1 MKRVVFLFGLVIIAS
16 CTYNEI
22 TPICEPD
29 ICEPDEQIFS
39 DLVQPIIESNCI
51 VCHTE
56 SNSRPAV
63 LETYDGVIDALNNH
77 SLRDK
82 ILSLK
87 MPPYGAPP
95 MSESDINIIKNWA
108 DCE

>member
-1 MKRVVFLFGLVIIAS
+1 MKRIVFLFGLLILTS

-22 TPICEPD
+22 TPICK
-29 ICEPDEQIFS
+29 PDEQMFS
-39 DLVQPIIESNCI
+39 DLVQSIIESNCME
-51 VCHTE
+51 CHSE
-56 SNSRPAV
+56 SSSQPPV
-63 LETYDGVIDALNNH
+63 LETYDGVINALNNH
-77 SLRDK
+77 SLRDRVVNRE
-82 ILSLK
+82 

>member
-1 MKRVVFLFGLVIIAS
+1 MKRIIFLFGLLILTS

-22 TPICEPD
+22 TP

-51 VCHTE
+51 QCHSE
-56 SNSRPAV
+56 SGSRPETP
-63 LETYDGVIDALNNH
+63 LEIYEGVIDALNNH

-82 ILSLK
+82 VSSLQ

>member
-1 MKRVVFLFGLVIIAS
+1 MKSILFLFGLLILTS

-29 ICEPDEQIFS
+29 EQMFS

-51 VCHTE
+51 VCHAE

-63 LETYDGVIDALNNH
+63 LETYDGVIDAVNNH
-77 SLRDK
+77 SLIDK
-82 ILSLK
+82 ILSGE
-87 MPPYGAPP
+87 MPYYGSPP
-95 MSESDINIIKNWA
+95 LSVSDINIIKNWA

>member
-1 MKRVVFLFGLVIIAS
+1 MLRVIFLVLLFIVSS

-22 TPICEPD
+22 IP

-39 DLVQPIIESNCI
+39 DLVQPIIESNCME
-51 VCHTE
+51 CHSE
-56 SNSRPAV
+56 SSSQPPV
-63 LETYDGVIDALNNH
+63 LETYDGVINALNNH
-77 SLRDK
+77 FLRDRV
-82 ILSLK
+82 INRE
-87 MPPYGAPP
+87 MPPYGNPP

>member
-1 MKRVVFLFGLVIIAS
+1 MKRIIFLFGLLVLTS

-22 TPICEPD
+22 TPICK
-29 ICEPDEQIFS
+29 PDEQMFS
-39 DLVQPIIESNCI
+39 DLVQSIIESNCME
-51 VCHTE
+51 CHSE
-56 SNSRPAV
+56 SSSQPPV
-63 LETYDGVIDALNNH
+63 LETYDGVINALNNH
-77 SLRDK
+77 SLRDRVVNRE
-82 ILSLK
+82 

>member
-1 MKRVVFLFGLVIIAS
+1 MKEIIFLFALLILTS

-29 ICEPDEQIFS
+29 EQMFS

-51 VCHTE
+51 VCHAE
-56 SNSRPAV
+56 SNNRPAV
-63 LETYDGVIDALNNH
+63 LETYDGVINALNNH
-77 SLRDK
+77 SLRDRVVNQE
-82 ILSLK
+82 

>member
-1 MKRVVFLFGLVIIAS
+1 MKRVIFLFGLVIIAS
-16 CTYNEI
+16 CAYNEI
-22 TPICEPD
+22 TP

-51 VCHTE
+51 QCH
-56 SNSRPAV
+56 SASGSRPETP
-63 LETYDGVIDALNNH
+63 LEIYEGVIDALNNH

-82 ILSLK
+82 VSSLQ

-95 MSESDINIIKNWA
+95 MSESEINIIKNWV

>member
-1 MKRVVFLFGLVIIAS
+1 MKSILFLFGLLILTS

-29 ICEPDEQIFS
+29 EQMFS

-51 VCHTE
+51 VCHAE

-77 SLRDK
+77 SLIDK
-82 ILSLK
+82 ILSGE
-87 MPPYGAPP
+87 MPFYGSDPL
-95 MSESDINIIKNWA
+95 SVSDINIIENWA

>member
-1 MKRVVFLFGLVIIAS
+1 MKRIIFLFGLLILTS

-22 TPICEPD
+22 TP

-51 VCHTE
+51 QCHSE
-56 SNSRPAV
+56 SGIRPETP
-63 LETYDGVIDALNNH
+63 LEIYEGVIDALNNH

-82 ILSLK
+82 VSSLQ

-95 MSESDINIIKNWA
+95 LSESDINIIKNWA

>member
-1 MKRVVFLFGLVIIAS
+1 MKRIVFLFGLLILTS

-22 TPICEPD
+22 TPICN
-29 ICEPDEQIFS
+29 PDEQMFS
-39 DLVQPIIESNCI
+39 DLVQSIIESNCME
-51 VCHTE
+51 CHSE
-56 SNSRPAV
+56 SSSQPPV
-63 LETYDGVIDALNNH
+63 LETYDGVINALNNH
-77 SLRDK
+77 SLRDRVVNQE
-82 ILSLK
+82 

>member
-1 MKRVVFLFGLVIIAS
+1 MKRVLFLFGLLILTS

-22 TPICEPD
+22 TPICA
-29 ICEPDEQIFS
+29 PDEQMFS

-51 VCHTE
+51 VCHAE
-56 SNSRPAV
+56 SNNRPAV
-63 LETYDGVIDALNNH
+63 LETYDGVIAALNNH
-77 SLRDK
+77 SLRDRVVNRE
-82 ILSLK
+82 
-87 MPPYGAPP
+87 MPLDTS

>member
-1 MKRVVFLFGLVIIAS
+1 MKRIIFLFGLLILTS

-29 ICEPDEQIFS
+29 EQMFS
-39 DLVQPIIESNCI
+39 DLVQPIIESNCME
-51 VCHTE
+51 CHSE
-56 SNSRPAV
+56 SSSQPPV
-63 LETYDGVIDALNNH
+63 LETYDGVINALNNH
-77 SLRDK
+77 SLRDRV
-82 ILSLK
+82 INRE
-87 MPPYGAPP
+87 MPPDSKPS

>member
-1 MKRVVFLFGLVIIAS
+1 MKRIIFLFGLLILTS

-29 ICEPDEQIFS
+29 EQMFS

-51 VCHTE
+51 VCHAE

-63 LETYDGVIDALNNH
+63 LETYDGVIHALNNH
-77 SLRDK
+77 SLK
-82 ILSLK
+82 ELVVSFQ
-87 MPPYGAPP
+87 MPKNST

>member
-1 MKRVVFLFGLVIIAS
+1 MKSILFLFGLVILTS

-22 TPICEPD
+22 TP

-51 VCHTE
+51 GCHAE
-56 SNSRPAV
+56 SHSRPAV

-82 ILSLK
+82 VLSLK
-87 MPPYGAPP
+87 MPPDGA

>member
-1 MKRVVFLFGLVIIAS
+1 MKRIIFLFGLLILTS

-22 TPICEPD
+22 TPVCK
-29 ICEPDEQIFS
+29 PDEQMFS

-51 VCHTE
+51 SCHDE
-56 SNSRPAV
+56 ASDRPAI
-63 LETYDGVIDALNNH
+63 LGTYDGVIHALNNH
-77 SLRDK
+77 SLK
-82 ILSLK
+82 ELVVSFQ
-87 MPPYGAPP
+87 MPKNST

>member
-1 MKRVVFLFGLVIIAS
+1 MKRIIFLFGLLILTS

-29 ICEPDEQIFS
+29 EQMFS

-51 VCHTE
+51 VCHSE

-63 LETYDGVIDALNNH
+63 LETYDGVIHALNNH
-77 SLRDK
+77 SLK
-82 ILSLK
+82 ELVVSFQ
-87 MPPYGAPP
+87 MPKNST

>member
-1 MKRVVFLFGLVIIAS
+1 MKRIVFLFGLLILTS

-22 TPICEPD
+22 TPICN
-29 ICEPDEQIFS
+29 PDEQMFS

-51 VCHTE
+51 SCHNE
-56 SNSRPAV
+56 SSCRPAV
-63 LETYDGVIDALNNH
+63 LGTYDGVINALNNH
-77 SLRDK
+77 SLRDRVVNRE
-82 ILSLK
+82 

-95 MSESDINIIKNWA
+95 MSELDINIIKNWA

>member
-1 MKRVVFLFGLVIIAS
+1 MKRIIFLFGLLILTS

-22 TPICEPD
+22 TP

-39 DLVQPIIESNCI
+39 DLVQPIIESKCI
-51 VCHTE
+51 QCHSE
-56 SNSRPAV
+56 SSSRPETP
-63 LETYDGVIDALNNH
+63 LEIYEGVIDALNNH

-82 ILSLK
+82 VSSLQ

-95 MSESDINIIKNWA
+95 LSESDINIIKNWA